1 MNYIML
7 KSFPNML
14 PLVFINGLNI
24 KPSCTHNCRFIF
36 VPFVMY

>member
-14 PLVFINGLNI
+14 SLVFINGLNI
-24 KPSCTHNCRFIF
+24 KPTF